1 MLASSLVTA
10 PGGSFIWGAGSLWA
24 GSGLGARGPGAR
36 GSLTSDTCRGAMGG
50 RLCPERPVHLE
61 ETRSAEE
68 ALLTRNGHAPFSHDL
83 KKFVDLKVIG
93 CTLMVTP
100 PAGGKWGGLNDQGH
114 PSSFST
120 HGTFSRRN
128 HSLKNIFILNGV
140 VLKNHEDDQQ
150 F

>member
-1 MLASSLVTA
+1 MTPVSER
-10 PGGSFIWGAGSLWA
+10 WA
-24 GSGLGARGPGAR
+24 EAL
-36 GSLTSDTCRGAMGG
+36 CR
-50 RLCPERPVHLE
+50 PERPVHLE

-120 HGTFSRRN
+120 RGTFSRRN
-128 HSLKNIFILNGV
+128 HSLKNSLILNGV
-140 VLKNHEDDQQ
+140 VLKNHEDDQE